1 MIEGIKQASI
11 HFFLPFQSTAFGS
24 LLLTIVHGVFILGRG
39 MQKNKTTTVSE
50 YDKWWANKPK
60 SVGDHQVQG
69 GFFRL
74 IG

>member
-24 LLLTIVHGVFILGRG
+24 LLLTIVHGTCILGRG
-39 MQKNKTTTVSE
+39 MQRNKTTTLTES
-50 YDKWWANKPK
+50 DKWWANKPK
-60 SVGDHQVQG
+60 SVGYQQVQG
-69 GFFRL
+69 DFFRL